1 MIYRYS
7 IPTVKRGTITISRDL
22 NEERTGAI
30 PSSMKK
36 LLQRRNIRLSQI
48 FFLFFPFYFTHLFLQ
63 DHSTLSFIRYTHD
76 NLNKRRP
83 KHQSFVSLEYPHYSI
98 FLLKVTKDMSLKK
111 PIFFLWRHTKSFNY
125 SMLISY
131 KIKIVS
137 NQLKIP
143 HILLL
148 INKLNNPT

>member
-22 NEERTGAI
+22 KEERTGAI

-36 LLQRRNIRLSQI
+36 LLQRRNIKLSQI
-48 FFLFFPFYFTHLFLQ
+48 FFLFLPFYFTHLFLQ
-63 DHSTLSFIRYTHD
+63 DRSTLSFIRYTHD
-76 NLNKRRP
+76 NLNKSS

-98 FLLKVTKDMSLKK
+98 FLLKVTKDTSLKK

-137 NQLKIP
+137 N
-143 HILLL
+143 L
-148 INKLNNPT
+148 INLKFLIYYY

>member
-22 NEERTGAI
+22 KEERTGAI

-48 FFLFFPFYFTHLFLQ
+48 FFLFLLFYFTHLFLQ

-76 NLNKRRP
+76 NLNKASEFRLFGISTLFYFSSQSDERYVAEETDFLFMET
-83 KHQSFVSLEYPHYSI
+83 HQIIQL
-98 FLLKVTKDMSLKK
+98 
-111 PIFFLWRHTKSFNY
+111 FN
-125 SMLISY
+125 
-131 KIKIVS
+131 VD
-137 NQLKIP
+137 
-143 HILLL
+143 
-148 INKLNNPT
+148 

>member
-22 NEERTGAI
+22 KEERTGAI

-48 FFLFFPFYFTHLFLQ
+48 FFLFLPFYFTHLFLQ

-76 NLNKRRP
+76 NLNKASEFRLFGISTLFYFSSQSDERYVTEETDFLFMET
-83 KHQSFVSLEYPHYSI
+83 HQIIQL
-98 FLLKVTKDMSLKK
+98 
-111 PIFFLWRHTKSFNY
+111 FN
-125 SMLISY
+125 
-131 KIKIVS
+131 VD
-137 NQLKIP
+137 
-143 HILLL
+143 
-148 INKLNNPT
+148 

>member
-22 NEERTGAI
+22 KEERTGAI

-36 LLQRRNIRLSQI
+36 LLQRRNIRLSKI
-48 FFLFFPFYFTHLFLQ
+48 FFLFLPFYFTHFLQ

-98 FLLKVTKDMSLKK
+98 FLLKVTKDTSSLKK

-137 NQLKIP
+137 N
-143 HILLL
+143 L
-148 INKLNNPT
+148 INLKFLIYYY

>member
-76 NLNKRRP
+76 NLNKASEFRLFGISTLFYFSSQSDERYVTEETDFLFMET
-83 KHQSFVSLEYPHYSI
+83 HQIIQL
-98 FLLKVTKDMSLKK
+98 
-111 PIFFLWRHTKSFNY
+111 FN
-125 SMLISY
+125 
-131 KIKIVS
+131 VD
-137 NQLKIP
+137 
-143 HILLL
+143 
-148 INKLNNPT
+148 

>member
-7 IPTVKRGTITISRDL
+7 ISTVKRGTITISRDL

-36 LLQRRNIRLSQI
+36 LLQRRNIMLSQI
-48 FFLFFPFYFTHLFLQ
+48 FFLFLPFYFTHFLQ

-98 FLLKVTKDMSLKK
+98 FLLKVTKDTSLKK

-137 NQLKIP
+137 N
-143 HILLL
+143 L
-148 INKLNNPT
+148 INLKFLIYYY

>member
-22 NEERTGAI
+22 KEERTGAI

-36 LLQRRNIRLSQI
+36 LLQRRNIILSQI
-48 FFLFFPFYFTHLFLQ
+48 FFLFLPFYFTHFLQ

-98 FLLKVTKDMSLKK
+98 FLLKVTKDTSLKK

-137 NQLKIP
+137 N
-143 HILLL
+143 L
-148 INKLNNPT
+148 INLKFLIYYY

>member
-48 FFLFFPFYFTHLFLQ
+48 FFLFLPFYFTHLFLQ
-63 DHSTLSFIRYTHD
+63 DHSTLSFIRYIHD
-76 NLNKRRP
+76 NLNKASEFRLFGISTLFYFSSQSDERYVTEETDFLFMET
-83 KHQSFVSLEYPHYSI
+83 HQIIQL
-98 FLLKVTKDMSLKK
+98 
-111 PIFFLWRHTKSFNY
+111 FN
-125 SMLISY
+125 
-131 KIKIVS
+131 VD
-137 NQLKIP
+137 
-143 HILLL
+143 
-148 INKLNNPT
+148 

>member
-36 LLQRRNIRLSQI
+36 LLQRRNIILSQI
-48 FFLFFPFYFTHLFLQ
+48 FFLFLPFYFTHFLQ

-76 NLNKRRP
+76 NLNKASEFRLFGISTLFYFSSQSDERYVAE
-83 KHQSFVSLEYPHYSI
+83 KTDFLFMETHQIIQL
-98 FLLKVTKDMSLKK
+98 
-111 PIFFLWRHTKSFNY
+111 FN
-125 SMLISY
+125 
-131 KIKIVS
+131 VD
-137 NQLKIP
+137 
-143 HILLL
+143 
-148 INKLNNPT
+148 